1 MYRDETLQVLYD
13 MLMATKP
20 PTSLSGFIRRHDIEM
35 ERFIGKLRPQIFLS
49 IVLLGIIAI
58 IGMFVGLNE
67 VTVGCVA
74 GIIAL
79 SKDVLQSDS

>member
-1 MYRDETLQVLYD
+1 MQEK
-13 MLMATKP
+13 KP
-20 PTSLSGFIRRHDIEM
+20 SAHGVPGMRGNLRM

-49 IVLLGIIAI
+49 IILLGIIAI
-58 IGMFVGLNE
+58 IGMSLGMTE

-79 SKDVLQSDS
+79 SKDVLQSDG

>member
-1 MYRDETLQVLYD
+1 MFQREGVPHSVLRYLDEERG
-13 MLMATKP
+13 K
-20 PTSLSGFIRRHDIEM
+20 M
-35 ERFIGKLRPQIFLS
+35 ERFVGKLRPQIFLS

-58 IGMFVGLNE
+58 VGMSLGMTE

>member
-1 MYRDETLQVLYD
+1 MWSMSR
-13 MLMATKP
+13 P
-20 PTSLSGFIRRHDIEM
+20 PEYASAFKKEDKRM
-35 ERFIGKLRPQIFLS
+35 ERFFGKIRPQIFLS
-49 IVLLGIIAI
+49 IVLLGIIAV
-58 IGMFVGLNE
+58 IGMMSDLSE